1 LNPTTA
7 PTSEAISAQIAET
20 QRINNARFEDGI
32 LVKAEPDKT
41 RAKATNPASSGKP
54 KTTKSDSVH
63 EECEVTLQR

>member
-20 QRINNARFEDGI
+20 QKLNNARFEDGI
-32 LVKAEPDKT
+32 FVKAERKKI
-41 RAKATNPASSGKP
+41 RAKATNPASNGKP

-63 EECEVTLQR
+63 AECEVTLQR